1 MSDFTPYKLSF
12 DTNAYMKE
20 FEDCLRIAVDQLS
33 VKVQDLMMRE
43 IQTNGNGTYEMIETA
58 CKQVKEL
65 SRKIDKGVLEL
76 VVGIDESALGGF
88 ESQVF
93 VRTAVVLHGNVTS
106 GPLRA
111 IPGKPAW
118 TKGVTTLR
126 VSKNVKTEYI
136 LPDGMMQYERVN
148 GFGSQGLK
156 AGQNRQMLDNIFDKQ
171 VNHVIDDFYSTL
183 DGLLNSIDYSK
194 YMIVST

>member
-20 FEDCLRIAVDQLS
+20 FESCLNIAVDQLS
-33 VKVQDLMMRE
+33 IKVQDLMMRE
-43 IQTNGNGTYEMIETA
+43 IETNGNGSKEMRETA
-58 CKQVKEL
+58 AKQVKEL

-76 VVGIDESALGGF
+76 VVGIDESSLGGF

-118 TKGVTTLR
+118 TKDVTALR

-136 LPDGMMQYERVN
+136 LPDGMMQYERVK
-148 GFGSQGLK
+148 GFGSKGLK
-156 AGQNRQMLDNIFDKQ
+156 TGQNRQMLDNIFDKQ
-171 VNHVIDDFYSTL
+171 VNHVIKDFYDTL
-183 DGLLNSIDYSK
+183 EGLLNSVDYSK
-194 YMIVST
+194 YVIVTT

>member
-1 MSDFTPYKLSF
+1 MADFIPYKLSF

-20 FEDCLRIAVDQLS
+20 FESCMKIAVDQLS
-33 VKVQDLMMRE
+33 VRVQDLMMRE
-43 IQTNGNGTYEMIETA
+43 IMSNGNGSGVMKATA

-65 SRKIDKGVLEL
+65 SRKIDNGIMEL
-76 VVGIDESALGGF
+76 VVGIDESSLGGF

-118 TKGVTTLR
+118 TKNVTALR
-126 VSKNVKTEYI
+126 VSPNVKTEYI
-136 LPDGMMQYERVN
+136 LPDGMMQYEMVN
-148 GFGSQGLK
+148 GFGAKQK
-156 AGQNRQMLDNIFDKQ
+156 MLDNIMDQQ
-171 VNHVIDDFYSTL
+171 VNHVLNDFYDTL
-183 DGLLNSIDYSK
+183 DGLINSIDYSK
-194 YMIVST
+194 YVMVST